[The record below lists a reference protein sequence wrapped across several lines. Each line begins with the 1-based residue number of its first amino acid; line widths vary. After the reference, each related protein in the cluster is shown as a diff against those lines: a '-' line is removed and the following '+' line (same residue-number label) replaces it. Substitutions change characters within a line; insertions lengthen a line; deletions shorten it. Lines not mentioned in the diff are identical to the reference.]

1 MGRLVY
7 LPTHIYHKNQAFN
20 VGKYTVQSSHGSV
33 MGLKEND
40 QLPSTDMVRR
50 RGWAERPV
58 MGNCDRPSSWGNPAV
73 KMCEGLGGATNQSKK
88 CGFKDFCCCFTAG
101 QLGWK
106 MNVFFF

>member
-7 LPTHIYHKNQAFN
+7 LPTYIYHKNQAFN

-73 KMCEGLGGATNQSKK
+73 KMCVGQQIRAKNVVSKI
-88 CGFKDFCCCFTAG
+88 FVVVS
-101 QLGWK
+101 QLASWDGR
-106 MNVFFF
+106 